1 MNLHLKKVAKKI
13 YSLEKECQQGNNVLE
28 NVNAMVDLTKNLGA
42 EELLE
47 IDEYIFKR
55 FENSN

>member
-1 MNLHLKKVAKKI
+1 MNSHLKEIAKKI

-28 NVNAMVDLTKNLGA
+28 NLEEMARLSKNLSG

-47 IDEYIFKR
+47 IDEYIQEKFSK
-55 FENSN
+55 

>member
-1 MNLHLKKVAKKI
+1 MNSHLKGIAKKI

-28 NVNAMVDLTKNLGA
+28 NLEEMARLSKNLSG

-47 IDEYIFKR
+47 IDEYIQEKFSK
-55 FENSN
+55 